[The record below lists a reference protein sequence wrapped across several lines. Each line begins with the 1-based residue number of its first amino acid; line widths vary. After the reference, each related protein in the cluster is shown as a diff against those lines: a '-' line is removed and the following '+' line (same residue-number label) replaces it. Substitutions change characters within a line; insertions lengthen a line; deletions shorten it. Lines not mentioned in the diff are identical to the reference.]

1 MALDEL
7 RLKASAM
14 KQEADK
20 ERALG
25 EKREERLQG
34 QLKAAQ
40 EEREKLKFQLETWRT
55 EAANA
60 QRETAEYK
68 REAAVAVSEAASAK
82 SKAELAE
89 FEITKRETKLKA
101 LQSKQQADLDVKVA
115 EKVADIKR
123 DALEKVLE
131 AKLKAAERE
140 EKAADMAREAAELKA
155 KLARK
160 EADLEEGITTA
171 VRARSEVTAAEGRA
185 MAAEQRYATERKD
198 ITRIQLE
205 WAIQKEKDEHDKTAA
220 TMEAIEAEKNKL
232 ERNLLKA
239 NSETAAWRQKA
250 GALEMELMTV
260 GKVKDEAVY
269 VATKAERKCAEAT
282 SALSGVQEQAL
293 QEQQAKIVATVH
305 VAIGLSELKK
315 MELSLEE
322 EQLVAE
328 SVMDELSR
336 LLAERDGITVEAAA
350 RSVRQLAVQRA
361 LEMAKERQAELE
373 KLTVPG
379 EGGKKPPREKGEK
392 KSKAEARLDASKAK
406 IAQAPVSP
414 APVVRSPLDK
424 GAGGVGVAMVMPSAT
439 DKGSAN
445 PESQGQP
452 VLADATS
459 KGESKGE
466 GEGDSSPSRMK
477 RLSHK
482 TMADKPEGPESTRG
496 GQGRSTKASGGS
508 SGKAGGSK
516 TKGAAKGGSG
526 AKNGILSN
534 TTSSTSSPKN
544 TERAEPAA
552 VHVQPVLASV
562 REALLEQQ
570 VAVAGK
576 AAKSRGHPSQSR

>member
-1 MALDEL
+1 M
-7 RLKASAM
+7 
-14 KQEADK
+14 
-20 ERALG
+20 
-25 EKREERLQG
+25 
-34 QLKAAQ
+34 
-40 EEREKLKFQLETWRT
+40 
-55 EAANA
+55 
-60 QRETAEYK
+60 
-68 REAAVAVSEAASAK
+68 
-82 SKAELAE
+82 
-89 FEITKRETKLKA
+89 
-101 LQSKQQADLDVKVA
+101 
-115 EKVADIKR
+115 
-123 DALEKVLE
+123 
-131 AKLKAAERE
+131 
-140 EKAADMAREAAELKA
+140 
-155 KLARK
+155 
-160 EADLEEGITTA
+160 
-171 VRARSEVTAAEGRA
+171 
-185 MAAEQRYATERKD
+185 
-198 ITRIQLE
+198 
-205 WAIQKEKDEHDKTAA
+205 
-220 TMEAIEAEKNKL
+220 
-232 ERNLLKA
+232 
-239 NSETAAWRQKA
+239 
-250 GALEMELMTV
+250 
-260 GKVKDEAVY
+260 
-269 VATKAERKCAEAT
+269 
-282 SALSGVQEQAL
+282 
-293 QEQQAKIVATVH
+293 VATVH

-496 GQGRSTKASGGS
+496 GQGRSAKASGGS

>member
-1 MALDEL
+1 M
-7 RLKASAM
+7 
-14 KQEADK
+14 
-20 ERALG
+20 RAG
-25 EKREERLQG
+25 W
-34 QLKAAQ
+34 AA
-40 EEREKLKFQLETWRT
+40 RR
-55 EAANA
+55 
-60 QRETAEYK
+60 RRS

-123 DALEKVLE
+123 DALEKILE

-250 GALEMELMTV
+250 GTLETELMTV

-293 QEQQAKIVATVH
+293 QEQQAKMVATVH

-315 MELSLEE
+315 VELSLEE

-350 RSVRQLAVQRA
+350 RTVRQLAMQRA
-361 LEMAKERQAELE
+361 SEMAKERQAELE
-373 KLTVPG
+373 KHAVPG

-392 KSKAEARLDASKAK
+392 KSKAEAKLDASKAK

-414 APVVRSPLDK
+414 ASAVVRSPLDK
-424 GAGGVGVAMVMPSAT
+424 GAGGVGVAMVMPSAAE
-439 DKGSAN
+439 KGSAY

-466 GEGDSSPSRMK
+466 SKCEGEGDSSPSRMK

-482 TMADKPEGPESTRG
+482 AMADKPEGPESTRG
-496 GQGRSTKASGGS
+496 GQGRSAKASGGS

-516 TKGAAKGGSG
+516 TKGTAKGVSG

-534 TTSSTSSPKN
+534 ATSSTSSPKN

-552 VHVQPVLASV
+552 VHVQPALASV